1 MFERGT
7 RPTCQVSNGY
17 FRGVAKRKKEGQA
30 STQAMKVLTQAGIPY
45 AVHEYRHD
53 PDVTAFGEE
62 AASILK
68 LDPERVF
75 KTLVAEVD
83 GQLVVGIVP
92 VSGQLSLKALAAAV
106 GGKRAQMADP
116 KAAEKTTGY
125 VLGGIS
131 PIGQRKALP
140 TVLDDTAV
148 HFGTIF
154 VSGGR
159 RGLDLELTPGDLITA
174 TNARTAPIRA

>member
-1 MFERGT
+1 M
-7 RPTCQVSNGY
+7 P
-17 FRGVAKRKKEGQA
+17 KRKKEA
-30 STQAMKVLTQAGIPY
+30 AATPAMVALNEAGIPF
-45 AVHEYRHD
+45 AVHEYHHD
-53 PDVTAFGEE
+53 PDETAFGEE
-62 AASILK
+62 AAAALR
-68 LDPERVF
+68 LEPERVF

-92 VSGQLSLKALAAAV
+92 VAGQLSLKALAAAV

-131 PIGQRKALP
+131 PIGQRKTLP

-148 HFGTIF
+148 DFGTIF

-159 RGLDLELTPGDLITA
+159 RGLDIELTPDNLIAA
-174 TNARTAPIRA
+174 TNARTAPIRG